1 MTNGLRSVLLEM
13 LKRPTA
19 RDKQRL
25 IGPSS
30 LGNPCDYCLAQELL
44 EGASDEDVEP
54 EDRPYWLG
62 AVLGTA
68 THMLLE
74 DRVPKGCKAESRVTI
89 GEIPG
94 YGVVSGSTD
103 LMRLKENQVVDWKGF
118 SLDTK
123 LPTPTGWTTMGDVSI
138 GDFLLDRAGNPTK
151 VIGKSGVKTGTRYLV
166 HFKDNINVVTD
177 ADHLWWVDVRKRGQ
191 PFLSNVVKSTP
202 EILAYLAESNP
213 SYSVIVK
220 NTKPIVGCSGASS
233 QLPID
238 PYVLGVW
245 LGDGSSDS
253 ASVHN
258 PDKRVWDM
266 VRARGFVV
274 GERFKL
280 SRENGCEVRTIFGLY
295 SQLKEQGL
303 LRNKHV
309 PEQYFRASIEDRLL
323 LLQGLMDTDG
333 YYNKKRK
340 RFAMNTTADW
350 LANAIYELAASMGW
364 TVQRSQHM
372 TRWQNGEKLAWY
384 VEFRPTVNVFL
395 ARQDNALGCGP
406 SFRTTQRYI
415 TRVDELD
422 TGVTQCVMVDSPDS
436 SFLCTEGFVPTHNTT
451 SREKLKNL
459 KLAFETKP
467 SPYDPDPLLR
477 ARFTHKKYIGQIMSY
492 GWGWE
497 QAGYQ
502 VDTVGFGFI
511 CRDGLTDND
520 VWCKELAY
528 DRAYAEQVWARVN
541 RVWQA
546 LQEGRKLDSFLSKT
560 ACYSC
565 MTTAEPRKFS
575 KRPY

>member
-74 DRVPKGCKAESRVTI
+74 DRVPKGCQAESRVTI

-103 LMRLKENQVVDWKGF
+103 LMRLKENQVVDWK
-118 SLDTK
+118 
-123 LPTPTGWTTMGDVSI
+123 
-138 GDFLLDRAGNPTK
+138 
-151 VIGKSGVKTGTRYLV
+151 
-166 HFKDNINVVTD
+166 
-177 ADHLWWVDVRKRGQ
+177 
-191 PFLSNVVKSTP
+191 
-202 EILAYLAESNP
+202 
-213 SYSVIVK
+213 
-220 NTKPIVGCSGASS
+220 
-233 QLPID
+233 
-238 PYVLGVW
+238 
-245 LGDGSSDS
+245 
-253 ASVHN
+253 
-258 PDKRVWDM
+258 
-266 VRARGFVV
+266 
-274 GERFKL
+274 
-280 SRENGCEVRTIFGLY
+280 
-295 SQLKEQGL
+295 
-303 LRNKHV
+303 
-309 PEQYFRASIEDRLL
+309 
-323 LLQGLMDTDG
+323 
-333 YYNKKRK
+333 
-340 RFAMNTTADW
+340 
-350 LANAIYELAASMGW
+350 
-364 TVQRSQHM
+364 
-372 TRWQNGEKLAWY
+372 
-384 VEFRPTVNVFL
+384 
-395 ARQDNALGCGP
+395 
-406 SFRTTQRYI
+406 
-415 TRVDELD
+415 
-422 TGVTQCVMVDSPDS
+422 
-436 SFLCTEGFVPTHNTT
+436 TT

-497 QAGYQ
+497 QAGYK

-520 VWCKELAY
+520 VWCKELDY
-528 DRAYAEQVWARVN
+528 DRAYAEQVWERVN

-546 LQEGRKLDSFLSKT
+546 LQDGRKLDSFLSKT

-575 KRPY
+575 KRSY